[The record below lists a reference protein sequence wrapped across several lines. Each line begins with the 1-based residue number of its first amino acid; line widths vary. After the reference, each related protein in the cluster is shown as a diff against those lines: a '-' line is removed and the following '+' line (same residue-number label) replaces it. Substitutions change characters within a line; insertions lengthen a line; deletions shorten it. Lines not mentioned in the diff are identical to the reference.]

1 MRRKRRNLA
10 GWGVALVAVV
20 AVIAG
25 AIVYTANN
33 SDTATAATEKKGR
46 GLTSEQQRAVLVS
59 ISDQP
64 ETRFVRGP
72 QTLKQAA
79 AENAFGAPPTM
90 VFKPKSCVSYVED
103 ALGSLGSLD
112 GWLQYGSRINPT
124 RNDNFIQVVVTI
136 PGVGDDRAVLD
147 RIAAEAAKCRTGTLT
162 LLGEATGNLSLT
174 ERKPLDIEGA
184 ETYAIQANSRFP
196 YKEGSREAELVRRFE
211 MPPDAQLLL
220 DDELTGIENS
230 NFVAIGDTL
239 IFVMEA
245 DESLSASLA
254 KEMFQ
259 RVKTQLEK

>member
-20 AVIAG
+20 AVIAA

-103 ALGSLGSLD
+103 ALGALGSLD

-136 PGVGDDRAVLD
+136 PGGADRALLD

-174 ERKPLDIEGA
+174 ETKPLDIEGA
-184 ETYAIQANSRFP
+184 ETYAIQANSKFP

-245 DESLSASLA
+245 DRGLSDSLA
-254 KEMFQ
+254 KEMFK
-259 RVKTQLEK
+259 RVKAELDK